1 MARRYHVP
9 PGWPPLPTPDW
20 LPPPGWEPNPTW
32 PAPPPGWTF
41 YRWVPGSVAVVVAT
55 LWVGFWLFLSSM
67 AWFLVPSLV
76 DMCPSAPCN
85 NGYNTALPFMGVAQL
100 SVLLLVLLCFLL
112 RRPRAGLV
120 LAVVGVPTVFISFAV
135 VADAIIKAG

>member
-20 LPPPGWEPNPTW
+20 LPPPGWEPDPAW

-41 YRWVPGSVAVVVAT
+41 YRWVPGPVAIVVAT

-67 AWFLVPSLV
+67 GLFFADS
-76 DMCPSAPCN
+76 CSSARCYS
-85 NGYNTALPFMGVAQL
+85 GFNTALPVMGIAQL